1 MTNVKP
7 IVLRKGRGSM
17 RLLIAASLTI
27 VLIAAIAQT
36 AAGSYNMSWREAW
49 NALTDAGVWRH
60 PAVLLRFLLG
70 EAFARAHGFAEMQPL
85 DTTTLIVWN
94 VRLPRVL
101 TALMVGINLAFSG
114 SIFQAVTRNELA
126 SPYLLGVSS
135 GAGLAILVVLVL
147 YPALGPLIP
156 LAAMAGG
163 TLAFLIVYAIA
174 WNRGTSPVRLVLGG
188 VIVGAIAGSLQ
199 TGIFFLA
206 RDISVMQNAL
216 AWTVGSLT
224 GADWRQVRMI
234 LPWTIITVVLGLSAS
249 RNLDVLLLGEA
260 NARALGMAVERN
272 RFLLAAVA
280 IMAAGSS
287 VAVAGL
293 VGFVGLIVPH
303 VVRSL
308 VGSAHRRLLVGC
320 LFAGPALM
328 TSADAFARLIASP
341 VQIPVGIVT
350 GLLGGVFFLYLMR
363 QRREIGK
370 P

>member
-1 MTNVKP
+1 MKP
-7 IVLRKGRGSM
+7 LATS
-17 RLLIAASLTI
+17 
-27 VLIAAIAQT
+27 
-36 AAGSYNMSWREAW
+36 
-49 NALTDAGVWRH
+49 
-60 PAVLLRFLLG
+60 
-70 EAFARAHGFAEMQPL
+70 
-85 DTTTLIVWN
+85 TLIVWN

-101 TALMVGINLAFSG
+101 AGLLVGINLSFSG
-114 SIFQAVTRNELA
+114 SIFQAVTHNELA

-135 GAGLAILVVLVL
+135 GAGLAILTVLVL
-147 YPALGPLIP
+147 FPAWGPFIP

-163 TLAFLIVYAIA
+163 TLAFLVVYAIA
-174 WNRGTSPVRLVLGG
+174 WNRGTSPVRLVLAG

-199 TGIFFLA
+199 SGIFFLA
-206 RDISVMQNAL
+206 RDINVMQNAL
-216 AWTVGSLT
+216 AWTVGSLI

-234 LPWTIITVVLGLSAS
+234 LPWTIATVVLGISAS
-249 RNLDVLLLGEA
+249 RDLDLLLLGEA

-287 VAVAGL
+287 VAVAGI

-303 VVRSL
+303 VVRGL
-308 VGSAHRRLLVGC
+308 VGSAHTRLLLGC

-328 TSADAFARLIASP
+328 ASADAFARLIANP

-350 GLLGGVFFLYLMR
+350 GLLGGVFFLCLMR